1 MLRLF
6 GSKRIVFVV
15 FCGLLILIGPLWAQT
30 AAAFQTPDASTQES
44 PPFPSSNTPLFPNNK
59 STITQKQQDAIIK
72 ENLKKAKKD
81 AEKLS
86 ALADSLKK
94 EIQSSNPNVMSI
106 DIVSKTNQIEKLAK
120 KIKEESEM

>member
-1 MLRLF
+1 MLRPP
-6 GSKRIVFVV
+6 GSKLIVLLL
-15 FCGLLILIGPLWAQT
+15 FCGLVILSGPLWAQ
-30 AAAFQTPDASTQES
+30 AAAALQTPDASTPGS
-44 PPFPSSNTPLFPNNK
+44 PPFPSSNPPLFPNNK
-59 STITQKQQDAIIK
+59 STITQKQQNAINK
-72 ENLKKAKKD
+72 ENFKKAKKD

-94 EIQSSNPNVMSI
+94 EIQSSNANIMSI

>member
-6 GSKRIVFVV
+6 GSKLIVFVV
-15 FCGLLILIGPLWAQT
+15 FCGLLILIGPSWAQT
-30 AAAFQTPDASTQES
+30 VAAFQTPDASTQEP
-44 PPFPSSNTPLFPNNK
+44 PPFPSSNPSVFPSNK
-59 STITQKQQDAIIK
+59 STVTQKQENAIIK
-72 ENLKKAKKD
+72 ENFKKAKKD

>member
-1 MLRLF
+1 MF
-6 GSKRIVFVV
+6 F
-15 FCGLLILIGPLWAQT
+15 GLLILSGPLCAQG
-30 AAAFQTPDASTQES
+30 AAAFQTPDASTPGS
-44 PPFPSSNTPLFPNNK
+44 PPFPSSNPPLFPNNK
-59 STITQKQQDAIIK
+59 SKITQKQQDDIIK